1 MLRKPLP
8 HRPGVAA
15 TELAV
20 LLPFFAFMFVI
31 AVDWARVFYYSIA
44 VTNCARN
51 GALYLSQQQ
60 SAKTTSS
67 PYTDS
72 GYVNLYVNSK
82 TSVSDAALA
91 DAPNLTPTPTVS
103 SSSGSDSYG
112 PYVEVTVSY
121 LFQTVT
127 NFSVGNFVVPS
138 STNVTSTVRMYVPPE
153 SPN

>member
-1 MLRKPLP
+1 MVRK
-8 HRPGVAA
+8 RTVRQGAQVV
-15 TELAV
+15 EFAV
-20 LLPFFAFMFVI
+20 LLPFLAFMFVI

-44 VTNCARN
+44 VRNCARN

-72 GYVNLYVNSK
+72 GYVNLYVNAANPV
-82 TSVSDAALA
+82 TAAALA
-91 DAPNLTPTPTVS
+91 DAPDLTPAPTVTS
-103 SSSGSDSYG
+103 TTGSDSYG
-112 PYVEVTVSY
+112 SYAEVTVSY
-121 LFQTVT
+121 PFQTVAS
-127 NFSVGNFVVPS
+127 FSVWGFSVPS